1 MDALIDLA
9 LNHGVVGGL
18 VAIIAIGIIL
28 AGRIAYRHWR
38 DLIAERDF
46 YRDAL
51 IKALQAG
58 EVLAG
63 RDSGGEGGNG

>member
-9 LNHGVVGGL
+9 LNHGPLGAL
-18 VAIIAIGIIL
+18 IIL
-28 AGRIAYRHWR
+28 LVVSGFVAYKMWR
-38 DLIAERDF
+38 DLVAERNF

-58 EVLAG
+58 ESLAG